1 MAEPRA
7 GLKALQGKKQDTKQ
21 DAKTGHPF
29 KMGRNRSVATGL
41 RLKFRDYLTKG
52 LPTPPATFDYSPDA
66 SSSIANIYD
75 NDTLGDCHDAQT
87 EVLTEH
93 GWKKWPEYDGK
104 SLLGTMNQ
112 QTGMLEFQAPLSL
125 TRREHKGPMIF
136 SDHKRLDFAITPNHR
151 ILCRPYHIPSPYV
164 PGAAGYGQQQFVTA
178 DSLPSRCLMPGCT
191 TGFLGT
197 TLQKLAIGQ
206 RSWDGTD
213 FLRLL
218 AVILSDG
225 YVRSDANRNSLSFCC
240 FRDDRR
246 DMVASLAHRLGIE
259 EQPSRPGVWRFT
271 DGPLADWMR
280 ANAYIGNEHRAE
292 FKQIPDL
299 VKVAS
304 QKQIDEFLLYFGDQ
318 HVSEKGRQFYSSSE
332 RIADDLQELLL
343 RTGKRGAISKR
354 EPRSGGVNSRGVRIV
369 GRVPSFT
376 VTENLNSD
384 ISLTRTSRNPGVEH
398 GEYDGEVFCAT
409 VPNSTLVTRRNGRI
423 LISGN
428 CVIACL
434 GHEVGVVT
442 GNADGGTPFMFTNQQ
457 IINLYGA
464 IGGYVPG
471 NPATDQGCDIQ
482 TMLNYWVKNGA
493 PSGSNKILGWI
504 AVDPTDM
511 NQVRVALYLFETL
524 IFGIELPDAWVNNMP
539 QASGFTWDVAGAPD
553 PSNGHCICGVGAD
566 AAGIK
571 IATWGMTGTLTNAA
585 CQQYAGSADGG
596 ELYTVITQEMIS
608 KATQKAPNGF
618 DFAALV
624 ADFDSL
630 GGSVVQPPSEQP
642 DWPNI
647 FAAKA

>member
-7 GLKALQGKKQDTKQ
+7 GLKALQGKKQDT
-21 DAKTGHPF
+21 KTGHPF

-75 NDTLGDCHDAQT
+75 NDTLGDC
-87 EVLTEH
+87 
-93 GWKKWPEYDGK
+93 
-104 SLLGTMNQ
+104 
-112 QTGMLEFQAPLSL
+112 
-125 TRREHKGPMIF
+125 
-136 SDHKRLDFAITPNHR
+136 
-151 ILCRPYHIPSPYV
+151 
-164 PGAAGYGQQQFVTA
+164 
-178 DSLPSRCLMPGCT
+178 
-191 TGFLGT
+191 
-197 TLQKLAIGQ
+197 
-206 RSWDGTD
+206 
-213 FLRLL
+213 
-218 AVILSDG
+218 
-225 YVRSDANRNSLSFCC
+225 
-240 FRDDRR
+240 
-246 DMVASLAHRLGIE
+246 
-259 EQPSRPGVWRFT
+259 
-271 DGPLADWMR
+271 
-280 ANAYIGNEHRAE
+280 
-292 FKQIPDL
+292 
-299 VKVAS
+299 
-304 QKQIDEFLLYFGDQ
+304 
-318 HVSEKGRQFYSSSE
+318 
-332 RIADDLQELLL
+332 
-343 RTGKRGAISKR
+343 
-354 EPRSGGVNSRGVRIV
+354 
-369 GRVPSFT
+369 
-376 VTENLNSD
+376 
-384 ISLTRTSRNPGVEH
+384 
-398 GEYDGEVFCAT
+398 
-409 VPNSTLVTRRNGRI
+409 
-423 LISGN
+423 
-428 CVIACL
+428 VIACL

-442 GNADGGTPFMFTNQQ
+442 GNADGGSPFMFTNQQ
-457 IINLYGA
+457 IINLYSA

-553 PSNGHCICGVGAD
+553 PSNGHCICGVSASPQ
-566 AAGIK
+566 GIG
-571 IATWGMTGTLTNAA
+571 IATWGMTGTITNAA
-585 CQQYAGSADGG
+585 VQQYAGSADGG

-630 GGSVVQPPSEQP
+630 GGNVVQPPSEQP